1 MGGPELSTGT
11 RNAIGAI
18 GIAAATVATYV
29 AWLGWDTGYQ
39 VDPVTHV
46 ESGPY
51 EAWQVVGCVV
61 TLLALAVV
69 AGPVFMPWVVAPVM
83 TVSFTAAWAVG
94 AALRDESG
102 LWFVGAI
109 GVFVG
114 MAIGSTVVSMLA
126 WAVRRAFAG
135 RRTTATEQR

>member
-1 MGGPELSTGT
+1 MTAR

-18 GIAAATVATYV
+18 GIAAATVATYF
-29 AWLGWDTGYQ
+29 AWLGWDTDYQ

-51 EAWQVVGCVV
+51 EAWQVAGCVV

-69 AGPVFMPWVVAPVM
+69 AGLVFLPWVVVPVM

-94 AALRDESG
+94 AALSDESG
-102 LWFVGAI
+102 LWIVGAI

-114 MAIGSTVVSMLA
+114 MAIGSTVVSVLA
-126 WAVRRAFAG
+126 WTVRRALAG
-135 RRTTATEQR
+135 RRAAATGPR